1 MPWFGGID
9 VVVDERRRHGIT
21 VAATVHRS
29 RTLRPMHVLSATGL
43 GHDVDDRTLFDDLS
57 FGLSTDDSVAIVG
70 PNGSGKST
78 LLRILVGDLAP
89 TRGQVTVN
97 NAARIV
103 WLPQRPDL
111 PDETTS
117 LAAATVQPGVADHEA
132 VALLDQFGVDPE
144 VPIGRLSGGQQRRVS
159 LVAVLVTPS
168 DLLVLDEPTNH
179 LDVDAIDRL
188 EDHLGHRAGG
198 LALVTHDR
206 ALLQRVARRMLDLN
220 DVPTWVEGSYA
231 DVVEARVARA
241 EVRSRMAQVRRNQL
255 RRELAWL
262 QRAPKARGTKADFR
276 VEQAHQ
282 LEAEVAGDRT
292 DESTLVLAT
301 GRRRLGT
308 KVLEAE
314 GLAIVRG
321 GTKITDGFDLHVGR
335 GERIGFV
342 GANGAGKSTLLA
354 VLDGDLEP
362 DAGTVEWGPTVER
375 ATYHQEARTAPS
387 GTTVIDT
394 VTDIAPRIPLANG
407 TELPAARLAE
417 RFGFDER
424 LQYARV
430 NDLSGGERRRLALLH
445 LLVAAPNVIIL
456 DEPTND
462 LDLDTLRALE
472 DHLDGFDGTVLVAS
486 HDRFLLDRITDRL
499 YALHDGR
506 IVEVT
511 DWDAYRDLVRAGQA
525 DASVPS
531 ATPSDS
537 SQDNR
542 ARLERSRRVRSL
554 TQRMDRLAARAGEL
568 EAAMA
573 DAGADVD
580 AATAIH
586 DELVTVQAELA
597 EVEHEWLVATT

>member
-1 MPWFGGID
+1 
-9 VVVDERRRHGIT
+9 
-21 VAATVHRS
+21 
-29 RTLRPMHVLSATGL
+29 MHVLSTAGL

-57 FGLSTDDSVAIVG
+57 FGLSTNDVVAIVG

-89 TRGQVTVN
+89 TRGTVTVA

-111 PDETTS
+111 HDETTA
-117 LAAATVQPGVADHEA
+117 LEAATAQPGVADHEA
-132 VALLDQFGVDPE
+132 AALLDQFGVDPQ
-144 VPIGRLSGGQQRRVS
+144 VPLGRLSGGQQRRVS
-159 LVAVLVTPS
+159 LVSVLATPS

-179 LDVDAIDRL
+179 LDVDAIERL
-188 EDHLGHRAGG
+188 EDHLRHRAGG
-198 LALVTHDR
+198 LAIVTHDR

-231 DVVEARVARA
+231 DVVEARVERA
-241 EVRSRMAQVRRNQL
+241 TVRDRMARVRRNQL

-262 QRAPKARGTKADFR
+262 QRAPRARGTKADFR
-276 VEQAHQ
+276 VEQAQ
-282 LEAEVAGDRT
+282 ALQAEVDGDSS

-308 KVLEAE
+308 KVLDVEDV
-314 GLAIVRG
+314 AITRG
-321 GTKITDGFDLHVGR
+321 GTRIASSFDLQVGR

-354 VLDGDLEP
+354 VLDQALEA

-375 ATYHQEARTAPS
+375 ATYHQQARTAPS
-387 GTTVIDT
+387 DATTIDT
-394 VTDIAPRIPLANG
+394 ITAIAPRIPLADG

-417 RFGFDER
+417 RFGFDDR
-424 LQYARV
+424 LQYTRV

-472 DHLDGFDGTVLVAS
+472 DHLDGFDGTILVAS
-486 HDRFLLDRITDRL
+486 HDRFLLDRLTDRL
-499 YALHDGR
+499 FAIHHGT
-506 IVEVT
+506 VT
-511 DWDAYRDLVRAGQA
+511 PVPDWAAYRELA
-525 DASVPS
+525 
-531 ATPSDS
+531 ATPTDTASGRDGSDS
-537 SQDNR
+537 GAKADDGAADNR
-542 ARLERSRRVRSL
+542 ERLERSRRLRSL
-554 TQRMDRLAARAGEL
+554 TQRMDRLTAQVARL
-568 EAAMA
+568 EADMA
-573 DAGADVD
+573 AAGADVE

-586 DELVTVQAELA
+586 DELVEVRTTLA
-597 EVEHEWLVATT
+597 AVEDEWLETST